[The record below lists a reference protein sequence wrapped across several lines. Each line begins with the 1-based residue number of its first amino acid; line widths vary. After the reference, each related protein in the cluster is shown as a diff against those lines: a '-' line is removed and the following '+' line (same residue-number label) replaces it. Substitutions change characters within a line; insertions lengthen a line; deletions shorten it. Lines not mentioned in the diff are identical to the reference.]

1 MIFGGIVYGL
11 GYLWIWI
18 ILFMLAAHFEKSA
31 QIFYFWGHNKT
42 MKKIIISLA
51 AFSILATGASS
62 ASAQHCD
69 VQRGDSMWKIAKR
82 YNVLFKDVL
91 ELNRHLHKDVNLIHP
106 KDEVELPDG
115 SAGTSTQ
122 EPAAGDSAG
131 TGSEG
136 RQAEMT
142 QAEAIL
148 KLVNQERKKA
158 GVPALTL
165 SDQLTNIA
173 YIKAKDMA
181 DKNYFSHE
189 SPTYGSPFDMLKKFG
204 VSYTAAGENIAA
216 GQKTAEEVMNSWM
229 NSSGHK
235 ANILNKNYT
244 QLGVGFYRGG
254 QYGTE
259 WVQLFTRP

>member
-1 MIFGGIVYGL
+1 
-11 GYLWIWI
+11 
-18 ILFMLAAHFEKSA
+18 
-31 QIFYFWGHNKT
+31 
-42 MKKIIISLA
+42 MKKYFISLA
-51 AFSILATGASS
+51 AVTILATGLATS

-91 ELNRHLHKDVNLIHP
+91 ELNKHFKNQHLIHP

-115 SAGTSTQ
+115 STGTSTDQ
-122 EPAAGDSAG
+122 STAGDSAG
-131 TGSEG
+131 NETESAEPST
-136 RQAEMT
+136 AEMT

-148 KLVNQERKKA
+148 KLVNQERAKA

-165 SDQLTNIA
+165 SEKLTSIA
-173 YIKAKDMA
+173 NTKAKDMA
-181 DKNYFSHE
+181 DNNYFSHD
-189 SPTYGSPFDMLKKFG
+189 SPTYGSPFDMLKQFG
-204 VSYTAAGENIAA
+204 VSFSYAGENIAA

-244 QLGVGFYRGG
+244 QLGVGFVRGG

-259 WVQLFTRP
+259 WVQLFIRP